1 MSGTAKENKRSGSVS
16 PGAEGTFVL
25 RLYVT
30 GGAPRSSWAVRNVSK
45 LCEEHLHGRYDL
57 EVIDLYQQP
66 WLARDA
72 QLVAAPTLV
81 KERPLPERRFI
92 GAMSDG
98 PRLLAGLGIEP
109 PAQAQGAPPVLPPE
123 GETPT

>member
-1 MSGTAKENKRSGSVS
+1 MGGTVENGRPRSTS
-16 PGAEGTFVL
+16 PPAEEVRFVL

-30 GGAPRSSWAVRNVSK
+30 GGSPRSSWAVRNVSK
-45 LCEEHLHGRYDL
+45 LCEAHLRGRYDL

-98 PRLLAGLGIEP
+98 PRLLAGLGLEP
-109 PAQAQGAPPVLPPE
+109 AEAVSQRPPPE
-123 GETPT
+123 GNKPR

>member
-1 MSGTAKENKRSGSVS
+1 MGGTVEGDRSRSS
-16 PGAEGTFVL
+16 IPPAEEDRFVL

-45 LCEEHLHGRYDL
+45 LCEEHLRGRYDL

-98 PRLLAGLGIEP
+98 PRLLAGLGLEP
-109 PAQAQGAPPVLPPE
+109 AEAVSQRLPPQ
-123 GETPT
+123 GNKPR

>member
-1 MSGTAKENKRSGSVS
+1 MGGTVENGRPRSTSH
-16 PGAEGTFVL
+16 PAEEVRFVL

-45 LCEEHLHGRYDL
+45 LCEEHLRGRYDL

-98 PRLLAGLGIEP
+98 PRLLAGLGLEP
-109 PAQAQGAPPVLPPE
+109 AEAVSQRPPPE
-123 GETPT
+123 GNKPR